1 MTLAFSSPRKIN
13 RVEDIT
19 FRYPSFILPR
29 IEQLQLQLLP
39 FWPAFFRPSFLDRNL
54 VFSHPSPLL
63 SLRFSRPRAPPQSS
77 SPEATAVV
85 TTAIWWVFPLKGHT
99 WLLFALAF
107 SNHPGQILLFVVQN
121 RAHIVI
127 TSFRGP
133 SPGQDSAKSFHLTR
147 TYCRFPPKLRR
158 PQLGRLIENWCR
170 QTVLFLYVIARFFQ
184 IFDHRTEYRRTNQ
197 QFSFLPQREFSV

>member
-1 MTLAFSSPRKIN
+1 MDLRISRSSSGGIGFIDCRSADKLNFSWTERKGSFYLLKSRRSLTLAFSSPRKIN

-107 SNHPGQILLFVVQN
+107 SNHPGQILLFVV
-121 RAHIVI
+121 
-127 TSFRGP
+127 
-133 SPGQDSAKSFHLTR
+133 
-147 TYCRFPPKLRR
+147 
-158 PQLGRLIENWCR
+158 
-170 QTVLFLYVIARFFQ
+170 
-184 IFDHRTEYRRTNQ
+184 
-197 QFSFLPQREFSV
+197 